1 MSTLF
6 ITGIAGFIG
15 THLNQQLSKTN
26 VVTGLDTLSVDKPA
40 SIQRANLFEN
50 IEQNSIH
57 SSFLDELK
65 EKPEIVIHLAAE
77 TGISGSLTNPA
88 LYFHQN
94 VEGTFN
100 VLEQCRKN
108 GVKKLIYAS
117 SSSVY
122 EPNHS
127 IMNEMSPHD
136 QQLSFYGTSKRM
148 TELMIENYCH
158 QFGMTAIGLRFF
170 TVYGSWTRPDM
181 AAYKFMKAI
190 EAGNDITLYNEGN
203 VYRDFTHVSDI
214 VHSIELLIKKIKN
227 EKAGFHQVF
236 NIGYGSPSSVD
247 EYAKLIAKHLG
258 KKLKVNYASLPKNEL
273 KATHSDTSKLEN
285 YIGYKPVCSMEA
297 GIIEMTDWFKNYHY
311 ESII

>member
-1 MSTLF
+1 MNTLL

-15 THLNQQLSKTN
+15 AHLNKQLSKTN
-26 VVTGLDTLSVDKPA
+26 LVLGLDTLSADKPA
-40 SIQRANLFEN
+40 SIQRSDMIEN
-50 IEQNSIH
+50 MHKGSIH
-57 SSFLDELK
+57 DAFLDELK
-65 EKPEIVIHLAAE
+65 KKPEIVIHLAAE

-190 EAGNDITLYNEGN
+190 DAGNEITLYNEGN
-203 VYRDFTHVSDI
+203 VCRDFTHVSDI
-214 VHSIELLIKKIKN
+214 IYSIELLIRKIKN
-227 EKAGFHQVF
+227 EKPGFHQVF
-236 NIGYGSPSSVD
+236 NIGYGSPSSVN
-247 EYAKLIAKHLG
+247 EYATLIAKHLG
-258 KKLKVNYASLPKNEL
+258 KELKVSNAPLPENEL
-273 KATHSDTSKLEN
+273 KATHSDTSKLEK
-285 YIGYKPVCSMEA
+285 YIGYKPVCSIEE
-297 GIIEMTDWFKNYHY
+297 GIIEMTNWFKNYRY
-311 ESII
+311 DSKI